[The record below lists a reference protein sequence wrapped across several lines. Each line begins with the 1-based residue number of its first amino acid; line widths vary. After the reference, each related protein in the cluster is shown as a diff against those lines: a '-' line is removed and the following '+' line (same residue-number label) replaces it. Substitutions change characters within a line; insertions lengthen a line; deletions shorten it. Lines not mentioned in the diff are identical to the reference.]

1 MPDRFAHLVLG
12 VALALMVGWILVIG
26 RSIILPVFAAVVVAY
41 IVLGLAEGFGRLT
54 RLPAPLRYGLALGV
68 IGVALFGTIWLIT
81 INISRIA
88 TALPQ
93 YQEQLQTLA
102 QRGAEY
108 LGMEQ
113 APSWQNLR
121 RDLFGQFNL
130 QRAVGL
136 TVVSVASILATF
148 ALIVV
153 YAGFLLIE
161 RGNFANKI
169 ARLSDDPARVAQ
181 IRQVIRDINSRIG
194 IYLGMKTLINIA
206 LGILSY
212 AVMRIA
218 GIEFAGFWAILIGL
232 FNYIP
237 YLGGF
242 LGVAPTVLVALLQ
255 YQELWPTTL
264 FLAGMVAAQVLLGN
278 FIEPWLMGRS
288 LNLSPFVILVSLLA
302 WASIWGI
309 AGAILSVPIMAMLVI
324 VFSEFPNTRPIA
336 ILLSKNG
343 DLDV

>member
-1 MPDRFAHLVLG
+1 MPDRFVHLVLG

-26 RSIILPVFAAVVVAY
+26 RAIILPVFASVVVAY
-41 IVLGLAEGFGRLT
+41 IVLGLAEGFSRLT
-54 RLPAPLRYGLALGV
+54 ALPAPLRYMLALCV
-68 IGVALFGTIWLIT
+68 IGLALFGTMWLIAL
-81 INISRIA
+81 NISQIA
-88 TALPQ
+88 GALPR

-102 QRGAEY
+102 QRGAEFF
-108 LGMEQ
+108 GMEQ
-113 APSWQNLR
+113 APSWQTLR
-121 RDLFGQFNL
+121 RDLFGQFSL

-136 TVVSVASILATF
+136 TVVSLASILATF

-169 ARLSDDPARVAQ
+169 GRLSDDPAKVAQ

-206 LGILSY
+206 LGVLSY
-212 AVMRIA
+212 GVMYVA
-218 GIEFAGFWAILIGL
+218 GIEYAGFWAILIGL

-255 YQELWPTTL
+255 YQELWPTAM

-288 LNLSPFVILVSLLA
+288 LNLSPFVILVSLIA